1 MQGVLQVEFK
11 VSALFDD
18 WNLESQAFVFDIK
31 YNYLS
36 FNINIKG
43 VWKIYI
49 RVFGW
54 MVRFKEILSIPNCE
68 YTNI

>member
-1 MQGVLQVEFK
+1 MQGVVPVEFK
-11 VSALFDD
+11 VSDLFDD

-49 RVFGW
+49 
-54 MVRFKEILSIPNCE
+54 
-68 YTNI
+68 

>member
-31 YNYLS
+31 YNYHS

-49 RVFGW
+49 RGF
-54 MVRFKEILSIPNCE
+54 
-68 YTNI
+68 